1 MYCYKI
7 VKRIVGRQ
15 AYSKNK
21 TKINNSIHLFQF
33 YQIET
38 KQKQKNMKQ
47 FKKISSL
54 FAVCFIASMLGM
66 FSSCDQDED
75 IVSVPPPV
83 VEESLSLN
91 NPSLRASSGTTVLG
105 LSSSYLTSHYGH
117 VCQHRTF
124 SGWNANSSYELQPNT
139 SNGYPYVVGS
149 FTSLPYQVV
158 VNGNCGVAAYVI
170 ARGLGY
176 YGSNPPFSLL
186 SDHANATTRKHN
198 TVVYCQTSMR
208 LHREKPSY
216 NFGIPAIADIHD
228 GIAQGDGVSVS
239 DKEYLTNPTSPT
251 VGSRSNFVDA
261 TFSWAKNA
269 TGRTAYKNALEA
281 SLQRQKPFVTIVK
294 VQTSS
299 HPIKQNGGDQVT
311 LYSSYNWTTNTG
323 NYISTSG
330 GGHYIVIVR
339 LEKVTNSNGD
349 IDGDASKIYYLDPYW
364 DAKVVWETTYHKLVD
379 SAESAGTYY
388 NGFGFL

>member
-1 MYCYKI
+1 MNWK
-7 VKRIVGRQ
+7 G
-15 AYSKNK
+15 
-21 TKINNSIHLFQF
+21 
-33 YQIET
+33 
-38 KQKQKNMKQ
+38 
-47 FKKISSL
+47 L
-54 FAVCFIASMLGM
+54 FAKFRL
-66 FSSCDQDED
+66 
-75 IVSVPPPV
+75 
-83 VEESLSLN
+83 
-91 NPSLRASSGTTVLG
+91 
-105 LSSSYLTSHYGH
+105 
-117 VCQHRTF
+117 
-124 SGWNANSSYELQPNT
+124 
-139 SNGYPYVVGS
+139 
-149 FTSLPYQVV
+149 
-158 VNGNCGVAAYVI
+158 
-170 ARGLGY
+170 
-176 YGSNPPFSLL
+176 
-186 SDHANATTRKHN
+186 
-198 TVVYCQTSMR
+198 VYCQTSMR

-299 HPIKQNGGDQVT
+299 HPIKQNGGDQIT
-311 LYSSYNWTTNTG
+311 LYSSYNWATNTG

-349 IDGDASKIYYLDPYW
+349 LDGDASKIYYLDPYW
-364 DAKVVWETTYHKLVD
+364 DTKVVWETTYHKLVD